1 MILKKKLKMME
12 VKRIIIDIFLVLFFV
27 SSLLV
32 VLEKDLIRALIF
44 LGLASVFLIL
54 LLYLYRAP
62 DVALAFSIVST
73 GATTVLFLAI
83 IKKLERFGYERKRA

>member
-1 MILKKKLKMME
+1 MKMMKE
-12 VKRIIIDIFLVLFFV
+12 VMKMIIDLFLVLFLI
-27 SSLLV
+27 SSLIV
-32 VLEKDLIRALIF
+32 VIERDLIRALIF
-44 LGLASVFLIL
+44 LALASVFLIL

>member
-1 MILKKKLKMME
+1 MMIEL
-12 VKRIIIDIFLVLFFV
+12 FLVLFLI

-32 VLEKDLIRALIF
+32 VLEKRLIRALVF
-44 LGLASVFLIL
+44 LALASVFLIL
-54 LLYLYRAP
+54 LLYLYRAT

-83 IKKLERFGYERKRA
+83 IKKLERFGYEREYH

>member
-1 MILKKKLKMME
+1 MKE
-12 VKRIIIDIFLVLFFV
+12 VKRIIIDLFLVLFLV

-54 LLYLYRAP
+54 ILYLYRAP

>member
-1 MILKKKLKMME
+1 ME